1 MSEVACVV
9 LAGASADEAL
19 KARYNVNW
27 RAEVPL
33 AGKRMIDWVL
43 SAIRESGSVGHVI
56 LVADFGADADIT
68 LKPGASF
75 LDNVMAGV
83 EAAGEAETLMVTAS
97 DIPLAT
103 GEAFSFLVGEGLKK
117 NADFVYPVINRI
129 DCDAKYPRLR
139 RTYHRVREGT
149 FTGGN
154 AVLVRRQYVLSS
166 RERIEQLYQARKHPL
181 KLASMIGFGTLI
193 RAAAAKKLWAGALSI
208 PAIER
213 AAERTMGGRLRAL
226 VCPWPELGEDLDK
239 LEDFVEGERLL
250 GQLKPGD

>member
-1 MSEVACVV
+1 MIDRV
-9 LAGASADEAL
+9 LWQAGAGC
-19 KARYNVNW
+19 VN
-27 RAEVPL
+27 RIV
-33 AGKRMIDWVL
+33 
-43 SAIRESGSVGHVI
+43 
-56 LVADFGADADIT
+56 LVAGFDADADLV
-68 LKPGASF
+68 LKPGSSF
-75 LDNVMAGV
+75 LENVMSGV
-83 EAAGEAETLMVTAS
+83 ESAGEAESLMVTAS

-103 GEAFSFLVGEGLKK
+103 GEAFAFLVGEGLKK
-117 NADFVYPVINRI
+117 NADFVYPVINRT
-129 DCDAKYPRLR
+129 DCDAKYPGLR

-166 RERIEQLYQARKHPL
+166 RDRIEQLYQARKHPL

-208 PAIER
+208 PAIEC

-239 LEDFVEGERLL
+239 LEDFAEGERIL
-250 GQLKPGD
+250 GQLRQAG